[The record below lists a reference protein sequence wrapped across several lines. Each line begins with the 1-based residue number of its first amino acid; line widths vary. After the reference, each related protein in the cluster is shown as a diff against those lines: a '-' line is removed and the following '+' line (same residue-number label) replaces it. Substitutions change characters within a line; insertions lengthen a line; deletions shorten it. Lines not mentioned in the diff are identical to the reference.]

1 MSTKH
6 LRNVSRAQYESF
18 LELAQCKFIAIESGH
33 VKYFRSDLNRPII
46 FQSHI
51 DPVPE
56 FIIKNALRALEISKS
71 EFWLILEHKATVIK
85 EKGGFYVRIVDSKGS
100 VQK

>member
-1 MSTKH
+1 MSTRH
-6 LRNVSRAQYESF
+6 LRNVSISQYESF
-18 LELAQCKFIAIESGH
+18 LELAGCKFIKVESGH

-56 FIIKNALRALEISKS
+56 FIIQNALRTLGISKN
-71 EFWLILEHKATVIK
+71 EFWLILELKAEI
-85 EKGGFYVRIVDSKGS
+85 S
-100 VQK
+100 VKDGIYTLRKKK